1 MEIVIIGLAVLF
13 FVGHALSWFFMKT
26 KIPDLLLLIIMG
38 LILGPVGVGLIQPSH
53 LGEVGPVLSTIA
65 LIVILYEGGLNLST
79 QDLIRSSGSALILSL
94 LSFCSISAVTTLILK
109 PFLPLNLALLTG
121 VGIGSTSS
129 AIVIPMVKFLS
140 VKKNTK
146 TVLSLESAFTDVL
159 TIIIFL
165 SLLESIHSK
174 QYSAVDFFL
183 GLGSTP
189 LFSIGVGLSA
199 GLIWAIVK
207 KQWKNADQL
216 FFSGEAWSLLT
227 YGVTELLNLNGAIS
241 VLTLGFTLA
250 NISLLPSFLHRIFS
264 PEISKREL
272 SLLSTVTFLLRT
284 FFFIYLGLLIQ
295 FKDLKT
301 FLFAFVLCVFIFI
314 TRYASARFTLRKLQY
329 PRMDAMT
336 VVAMGPRGLAC
347 AVLATL
353 PLQRGIEGGEFI
365 QNLIFSIIPLSI
377 LFTSIFVSLC
387 EKEGFRKIMASLF
400 KKYDEPFSNNGS
412 GSSFSNTPPPLM

>member
-38 LILGPVGVGLIQPSH
+38 LILGPTGTGLIQPSH

-65 LIVILYEGGLNLST
+65 LIVILYEGGLHLST
-79 QDLIRSSGSALILSL
+79 QDLIQSSGSALILSL
-94 LSFCSISAVTTLILK
+94 LSFCLITAVTTLILK

-165 SLLESIHSK
+165 SLLESIQSK
-174 QYSAVDFFL
+174 QYSVSQFFL

-189 LFSIGVGLSA
+189 LLSIGVGLSA
-199 GLIWAIVK
+199 GLIWAMVK
-207 KQWKNADQL
+207 KFWKNADQL

-227 YGVTELLNLNGAIS
+227 YGVTEFLNLNGAIS

-250 NISLLPSFLHRIFS
+250 NISLLPNFLHRIFS

-301 FLFAFVLCVFIFI
+301 FLFALILSVFIFI
-314 TRYASARFTLRKLQY
+314 TRYAAAWFTLRKAQY

-353 PLQRGIEGGEFI
+353 PLQRGLVGGEFV
-365 QNLIFSIIPLSI
+365 QNLIFSIIPISI

-387 EKEGFRKIMASLF
+387 EKEGFRKIMSSLF
-400 KKYDEPFSNNGS
+400 KKYEEPFSNNS
-412 GSSFSNTPPPLM
+412 GSSFSSSPPV